1 MRVAILGSAGQIGA
15 YLEEYLLSKGHDVI
29 GVDIVDGPQND
40 LRVTPN
46 TYVEGI
52 IKNAD
57 FVFFLSFD
65 VGG

>member
-15 YLEEYLLSKGHDVI
+15 YLEEYLQSKGHDVI

-46 TYVEGI
+46 TY
-52 IKNAD
+52 
-57 FVFFLSFD
+57 
-65 VGG
+65 